1 MVERFRAEPAP
12 RRGNFRTDADFFDAI
27 SEYVQNH
34 FSRLEEI
41 QEVRDRAS
49 MRAYTLTNVTLLRT
63 LDGAA
68 GTASDVRSVLGTL
81 ITDLIQKGALRSKS

>member
-1 MVERFRAEPAP
+1 MVEQFRAEPAP
-12 RRGNFRTDADFFDAI
+12 RRGNFRTDDDFFDAI

-63 LDGAA
+63 LDGAL
-68 GTASDVRSVLGTL
+68 GTASDVRSVMATL